1 MTLNDILHSAQGG
14 QAVAN
19 LGAQY
24 GLSPAD
30 AEKAVQA
37 MIPAF
42 SAALQ
47 QIVSHPAAMAAVLRE
62 LASGDHA
69 TSYAPGQAPAPGAA
83 GGDALGRIFGS
94 PQAGETVVQ
103 HVSQVSGVSSDI
115 VRSMLPAVASI
126 LIGGLAHAMASLG
139 LSGVLSQLADAMSA
153 PGAAG
158 APASS
163 PADASGHGVI
173 GSLFGSMF
181 GGSHAAANPETAALA
196 AGFATLSA
204 MFVSGVQVAQAH
216 QAAMGAIAQSFTQP
230 PPGAGV

>member
-1 MTLNDILHSAQGG
+1 MTLNDILKNAQGG
-14 QAVAN
+14 KAVDN
-19 LGAQY
+19 LAAQY

-47 QIVSHPAAMAAVLRE
+47 QIVSNPAAIAGVLKE

-69 TSYAPGQAPAPGAA
+69 ASYAPGQAPAPGAA
-83 GGDALGRIFGS
+83 GGDPLGRIFGS
-94 PQAGETVVQ
+94 PQAVETVVQ
-103 HVSQVSGVSSDI
+103 HVSQVSGVSPDI

-139 LSGVLSQLADAMSA
+139 LSGVLSQLAEAMSA

-158 APASS
+158 QAPA
-163 PADASGHGVI
+163 PAQESGGGVI
-173 GSLFGSMF
+173 GSLISMF
-181 GGSHAAANPETAALA
+181 GGAHPTANPETAALA
-196 AGFATLSA
+196 AGLATLSA

-216 QAAMGAIAQSFTQP
+216 QAAIGSLAQSLNHPT
-230 PPGAGV
+230 PGAGV

>member
-24 GLSPAD
+24 GLSSAD

-37 MIPAF
+37 MVPAF

-47 QIVSHPAAMAAVLRE
+47 QIVAAIAGILKE

-69 TSYAPGQAPAPGAA
+69 ASYAPGQAPAPGAA

-94 PQAGETVVQ
+94 PQAVETVVQ
-103 HVSQVSGVSSDI
+103 HASQVSGVSPDI

-126 LIGGLAHAMASLG
+126 LIGGLAHAMEPRAFRR
-139 LSGVLSQLADAMSA
+139 A
-153 PGAAG
+153 
-158 APASS
+158 
-163 PADASGHGVI
+163 
-173 GSLFGSMF
+173 
-181 GGSHAAANPETAALA
+181 
-196 AGFATLSA
+196 
-204 MFVSGVQVAQAH
+204 
-216 QAAMGAIAQSFTQP
+216 
-230 PPGAGV
+230 

>member
-1 MTLNDILHSAQGG
+1 MTLNDIVKNAQGSK
-14 QAVAN
+14 AVDN
-19 LGAQY
+19 LAAQY

-30 AEKAVQA
+30 AEKAAQA

-47 QIVSHPAAMAAVLRE
+47 QIVSNPGAIAGVLRE
-62 LASGDHA
+62 LSSGAHA
-69 TSYAPGQAPAPGAA
+69 GSYAPGQTPAA

-94 PQAGETVVQ
+94 PQAIETVVQ
-103 HVSQVSGVSSDI
+103 HVSQVSGVSPDV
-115 VRSMLPAVASI
+115 VRSMLPAVASM
-126 LIGGLAHAMASLG
+126 LIGGLAHEMASLG

-158 APASS
+158 QAAAPAPGSGGGISS
-163 PADASGHGVI
+163 LI
-173 GSLFGSMF
+173 GSMF
-181 GGSHAAANPETAALA
+181 GGGHATANPETAAMA
-196 AGFATLSA
+196 AGLATLSA

-230 PPGAGV
+230 PPGTGV

>member
-24 GLSPAD
+24 GLSAAD
-30 AEKAVQA
+30 AEKAAQA

-47 QIVSHPAAMAAVLRE
+47 QIVFHPAAIAGVLRE

-69 TSYAPGQAPAPGAA
+69 ASYAPGQAPAPGAA

-94 PQAGETVVQ
+94 PQAVETVVQ
-103 HVSQVSGVSSDI
+103 HVSQVSGVSPDV

-139 LSGVLSQLADAMSA
+139 LSGVLGQLADAMSA
-153 PGAAG
+153 PGG
-158 APASS
+158 PGPTAP
-163 PADASGHGVI
+163 PVGGSGQGVI
-173 GSLFGSMF
+173 GSFFGSMF
-181 GGSHAAANPETAALA
+181 GGSHSPTNPEAAALA

-216 QAAMGAIAQSFTQP
+216 QAAMGAVAQSFTT